1 MKRSAASRS
10 TTSWPRKS
18 PTSATR
24 PVDEDFSYDD
34 ADPIAGR
41 LVRPDEGFKPDDEAD
56 EIGSDGGWGGESA
69 EEEAIHIE
77 EG

>member
-1 MKRSAASRS
+1 
-10 TTSWPRKS
+10 
-18 PTSATR
+18 
-24 PVDEDFSYDD
+24 
-34 ADPIAGR
+34 
-41 LVRPDEGFKPDDEAD
+41 LVSPDEGFKPDVEAD